1 MEMDATIELLQRIAA
16 NDDVPDDAALAY
28 GCFLTCHVLLDVATP
43 ALGTRIKRISNT
55 TDLSE
60 MGSGVE

>member
-1 MEMDATIELLQRIAA
+1 MEMDATIELLQSLAA
-16 NDDVPDDAALAY
+16 NNDVPDDAALAY

-55 TDLSE
+55 ADLGE
-60 MGSGVE
+60 IGTGVE

>member
-1 MEMDATIELLQRIAA
+1 MDATIELLQRIAA